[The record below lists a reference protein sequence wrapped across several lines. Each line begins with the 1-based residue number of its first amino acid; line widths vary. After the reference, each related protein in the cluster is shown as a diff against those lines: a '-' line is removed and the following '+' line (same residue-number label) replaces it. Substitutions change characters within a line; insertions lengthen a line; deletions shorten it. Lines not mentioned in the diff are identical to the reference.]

1 MAGLSVSDA
10 RDTLSDIVNRVA
22 YSGERVMLH
31 RHGKAVAALV
41 SAADL
46 ELLAALEDRI
56 DLHDAL
62 KALKESG
69 RKGAVAWSKI
79 RSELDL

>member
-1 MAGLSVSDA
+1 MIGLSVSDA
-10 RDTLSDIVNRVA
+10 RETLSDIVNRVA

-31 RHGKAVAALV
+31 RHGKPVAALV

-56 DLHDAL
+56 DLDEAR
-62 KALKESG
+62 KALKEAG
-69 RKGAVAWSKI
+69 RKRTVAWSKLK
-79 RSELDL
+79 SELDL

>member
-46 ELLAALEDRI
+46 ELLSALEDRI
-56 DLHDAL
+56 DLDDAL

-69 RKGAVAWSKI
+69 RKGAVGWSKI
-79 RSELDL
+79 KSELDL